1 MENRE
6 RDRVSQRSSPTEAG
20 DLNRRVEEG
29 KGREHNSGTSA
40 EFGQKI
46 GRSENLEGGDM
57 RNRNDEPMT
66 NIGGNS
72 TGSEVRE
79 DESSSRR
86 GTGDFGS
93 SSGRTGSTGSMGGG
107 GSKQSGS
114 EKWRDEDSSRDTSE
128 SSGSSGS
135 SGSSSKM
142 GSSTE
147 GRH

>member
-20 DLNRRVEEG
+20 ETKRRVEEE

-46 GRSENLEGGDM
+46 GGSENLEGGNM

-66 NIGGNS
+66 NIGSS
-72 TGSEVRE
+72 TGSGREVRE
-79 DESSSRR
+79 DENRSSGS
-86 GTGDFGS
+86 GGFGS
-93 SSGRTGSTGSMGGG
+93 SSGR
-107 GSKQSGS
+107 SGS
-114 EKWRDEDSSRDTSE
+114 DSLGNTDGNKSRDDESSQDDSRSRKDSS
-128 SSGSSGS
+128 
-135 SGSSSKM
+135 
-142 GSSTE
+142 E

>member
-20 DLNRRVEEG
+20 ELNRRVEEE

-46 GRSENLEGGDM
+46 GRSENLEGGNM

-66 NIGGNS
+66 NIGSS
-72 TGSEVRE
+72 TGSGREVRE
-79 DESSSRR
+79 DENRSSGS
-86 GTGDFGS
+86 GGFGS
-93 SSGRTGSTGSMGGG
+93 SSGRSGSGSLGSTGSNK
-107 GSKQSGS
+107 SSDLEREESSYQDNSRS
-114 EKWRDEDSSRDTSE
+114 RNDSS
-128 SSGSSGS
+128 
-135 SGSSSKM
+135 
-142 GSSTE
+142 E

>member
-20 DLNRRVEEG
+20 ELNRHVEEE
-29 KGREHNSGTSA
+29 KGRQHNSGTSA

-66 NIGGNS
+66 NIGSS
-72 TGSEVRE
+72 TGSGREVRE

-86 GTGDFGS
+86 GSGSGDFGS
-93 SSGRTGSTGSMGGG
+93 SSGRSGSMGSDNSNS
-107 GSKQSGS
+107 SKDD
-114 EKWRDEDSSRDTSE
+114 KWRDDSDRSRDDSSS
-128 SSGSSGS
+128 
-135 SGSSSKM
+135 
-142 GSSTE
+142 